1 MLTCCASGCKSRYSR
16 GKKLFRFR
24 EEKNAARLEVWL
36 QRIGRTDLDPVPSRL
51 CEDHFT
57 ADQFESILLRKF
69 GTKELKRDAA
79 PTIFSQE
86 HLQTSGK
93 PIALKNWRMFSPSSL
108 FSASPI
114 ITLQPFT
121 NLKHV
126 LHIDAPSSS
135 ECDALPACSTTCSAD
150 GFVGSNYHMCA
161 GVETTHE
168 SSCQPFQVLTVPVE
182 SQQNFCAACG
192 RFLSAEGTADVTSK
206 CSVLLLSHT
215 MQYTLECSRSSSW
228 DADQAVVAALHKRIA
243 TLEECLNNMKRKVA
257 TLQQQKSR
265 ANRRNHELT
274 RNIKK
279 YLSPDQLQGM
289 WTSSMRGKQWSTE
302 TIQKGLKLRL
312 ACGSRGYNAV
322 RELAVP
328 LPSERTLQRRV
339 ENYKFSPGI
348 LHEVLK
354 SLALKVK
361 GWCS

>member
-1 MLTCCASGCKSRYSR
+1 MKLCLRSKIRAR
-16 GKKLFRFR
+16 GLRPR
-24 EEKNAARLEVWL
+24 SLL
-36 QRIGRTDLDPVPSRL
+36 ITGIIQ
-51 CEDHFT
+51 DHFT
-57 ADQFESILLRKF
+57 ADQFEPILLRKF
-69 GTKELKRDAA
+69 GTKKLKRDAA

-86 HLQTSGK
+86 HLQKSECNHLARSSCGLNRLLTAA
-93 PIALKNWRMFSPSSL
+93 ALVDEAKETHCPSATNVLLTPAAVDGYGANSDATQAGL
-108 FSASPI
+108 GSSQGHTATESAPSDFPE
-114 ITLQPFT
+114 
-121 NLKHV
+121 
-126 LHIDAPSSS
+126 DAPSSS
-135 ECDALPACSTTCSAD
+135 ECDALPARSTTCS
-150 GFVGSNYHMCA
+150 A

-168 SSCQPFQVLTVPVE
+168 SSCQPFQALTVPVE
-182 SQQNFCAACG
+182 STQNFCAACG
-192 RFLSAEGTADVTSK
+192 GFLSAEDTADVTG
-206 CSVLLLSHT
+206 
-215 MQYTLECSRSSSW
+215 SRSSSW

>member
-1 MLTCCASGCKSRYSR
+1 
-16 GKKLFRFR
+16 
-24 EEKNAARLEVWL
+24 
-36 QRIGRTDLDPVPSRL
+36 
-51 CEDHFT
+51 
-57 ADQFESILLRKF
+57 
-69 GTKELKRDAA
+69 
-79 PTIFSQE
+79 
-86 HLQTSGK
+86 
-93 PIALKNWRMFSPSSL
+93 
-108 FSASPI
+108 
-114 ITLQPFT
+114 
-121 NLKHV
+121 
-126 LHIDAPSSS
+126 
-135 ECDALPACSTTCSAD
+135 
-150 GFVGSNYHMCA
+150 
-161 GVETTHE
+161 
-168 SSCQPFQVLTVPVE
+168 
-182 SQQNFCAACG
+182 
-192 RFLSAEGTADVTSK
+192 
-206 CSVLLLSHT
+206 
-215 MQYTLECSRSSSW
+215 
-228 DADQAVVAALHKRIA
+228 
-243 TLEECLNNMKRKVA
+243 MKRKVA

-361 GWCS
+361 GWCSWIYLLHLFSWASLSAVHLEQKVKPFPEPSTMACLMIVSWFSHVNPNIY